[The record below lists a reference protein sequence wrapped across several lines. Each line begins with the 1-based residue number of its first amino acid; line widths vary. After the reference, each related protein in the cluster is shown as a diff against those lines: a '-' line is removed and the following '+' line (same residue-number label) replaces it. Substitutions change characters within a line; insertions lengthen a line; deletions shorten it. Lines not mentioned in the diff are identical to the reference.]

1 MYNSTRVNENNEVKK
16 IMKKDTVSFVALG
29 GQAENGKSMYVF
41 EINDKI
47 FVVDTGFKFPEQDK
61 LGVDI
66 IIPGFEYL
74 KENAKRIAAIIITH
88 GHDDVMQGLGYI
100 LDEINVPVYAP
111 SLTADLIK
119 VMMEHYN
126 KRNRTHIE
134 LKLHP
139 VSREA
144 DIKIKGVN
152 VSFFPLTHSIPGS
165 IGVAFETSQGYI
177 VYTGES
183 IIDFGAPD
191 GFKSNLQRMMDI
203 GNKGVLALLV
213 ESSYATRDGYTSPKH
228 KLTNKI
234 EPIFEDTN
242 GRIIISAY
250 AQNIFRIQEIIELT
264 KKYDRK
270 LVFYGRDAYDNTN
283 ALVNLEQ
290 HASKKVLNIPKEYLG
305 NEEMIGDPRWDDNL
319 VVLVTGT
326 SRSIYHDLCDIIDGG
341 DERLKLGSTD
351 TIIVVSPVFPGTE
364 KIANKAQNDLY
375 RTNAKIHILQNK
387 DLYSM
392 HASIEDIKVYIQT
405 FKPKYYLPIKG
416 EYQHFVANSHIA
428 KKMGIDDE
436 HILITDNGEKI
447 TFENGE
453 RVAGIEE
460 VPVDSIMI
468 DGIGVG
474 DVGVKV
480 IDDRIMLSQDGVVI
494 IGMTVDETTREI
506 ITATDV
512 QTRGFIYLK
521 DAEHIVREITAM
533 AEKEVEKAA
542 ENNVAD
548 LTEVRNTIRDNVCHY
563 ILKQTGKRP
572 VVLPVIIEVKN

>member
-1 MYNSTRVNENNEVKK
+1 
-16 IMKKDTVSFVALG
+16 MKKDAIRFVALG

-41 EINDKI
+41 EINERL

-66 IIPGFEYL
+66 IIPSFDYL
-74 KENAKRIAAIIITH
+74 KENAKRISAIIITH
-88 GHDDVMQGLGYI
+88 GHDDVMMGLGYI

-111 SLTADLIK
+111 NLTADLIEK
-119 VMMEHYN
+119 MMEHYN
-126 KRNRTHIE
+126 KRNH
-134 LKLHP
+134 
-139 VSREA
+139 A
-144 DIKIKGVN
+144 DIQIDLHRVHRNDDVCIDGVN
-152 VSFFPLTHSIPGS
+152 VAFFPLTHSIPGS
-165 IGVAFETSQGYI
+165 IGVAFETSQGYV
-177 VYTGES
+177 VYSGES
-183 IIDFGAPD
+183 IIDFGAPE
-191 GFKSNLQRMMDI
+191 GFRSNLQRMMDI

-213 ESSYATRDGYTSPKH
+213 ESSYATKDGYTSPNH

-234 EPIFEDTN
+234 EPIFEDAS

-250 AQNIFRIQEIIELT
+250 AQNIFRIKEVIELT

-283 ALVNLEQ
+283 ALVSISQNSE
-290 HASKKVLNIPKEYLG
+290 HKVLDIPEEYLG
-305 NEEMIGDPRWDDNL
+305 TPEMVGDPRYDDRL

-341 DERLKLGSTD
+341 DERLKLAYTD
-351 TIIVVSPVFPGTE
+351 TIILVSPVLPGTE

-405 FKPKYYLPIKG
+405 FKPKYYIPIKG
-416 EYQHFVANSHIA
+416 EYQHFVANANVARS
-428 KKMGIDDE
+428 MGIDDE
-436 HILITDNGEKI
+436 HILIVDNGEMI
-447 TFENGE
+447 TFENQK
-453 RVAGIEE
+453 RLAGFEE
-460 VPVDSIMI
+460 VPVDGIMI

-474 DVGVKV
+474 DVGTKV
-480 IDDRIMLSQDGVVI
+480 IDDRIQLSQDGVVI
-494 IGMTVDETTREI
+494 IGMTVDEVTHEI

-512 QTRGFIYLK
+512 QTRGFVYLK
-521 DAEHIVREITAM
+521 DAEHIVKEITSI
-533 AEKEVEKAA
+533 AETEVEKAK
-542 ENNVAD
+542 ENDVAD
-548 LTEVRNTIRDNVCHY
+548 LSETRNTIRDNVCKY
-563 ILKQTGKRP
+563 ILKATGKRP